1 MEAIEIAS
9 HVEFF
14 AKACTAIVE
23 VLETGRYRVKT
34 NRESLQSHS
43 LVAYY
48 FGHCEKSNFFFS
60 DGIGTL
66 HFALAERFDAEF
78 ARSCKASKT
87 TRSISS
93 QGAGLPVQISNWR
106 AAWWTNIS
114 IPGMI

>member
-60 DGIGTL
+60 DGIGWL
-66 HFALAERFDAEF
+66 HFVAAE
-78 ARSCKASKT
+78 
-87 TRSISS
+87 
-93 QGAGLPVQISNWR
+93 GR
-106 AAWWTNIS
+106 AASTRIGFGIS
-114 IPGMI
+114 LPLKSSLQVSQRA